1 MTKFKFFLNFLINN
15 FMKLIFFV
23 AFYFLMM
30 GKQFAQTGRQLHQKA
45 LVADTH
51 NDFISSAIDEH
62 LNFDDDLRGRSH
74 SDLQRMFE
82 GGVDVQIFSIY
93 CDQTFGQGT
102 AFSYANREIDS
113 LYAIVARNPGKMEIV
128 TNPKTLLQVV
138 KKKKLA
144 SMLGVEGGHMIEGDL
159 NKLDSLFRRGV
170 RYMTL
175 TWNNSTG
182 WATSAKDETSH
193 AFITSPYGLTDFG
206 KSVVKRM
213 NELGMM
219 VDISHVG
226 EKTFWDVL
234 KIVNKPVIASHS
246 SVYTLCPVF
255 RNLKDDQIKAIAKNG
270 GVIQLNFYSG
280 FIDST
285 YEKKQKAFFDAHK
298 KEYDSLV
305 AKEHTGF
312 FILQLLSKEYP
323 DETKSL
329 RPPLSLLID
338 HIDYIVK
345 LVGPDHV
352 GLGSDFDGTE
362 STPLGLDG
370 VQDFPHIT
378 EALLARGYSEK
389 NIEKILGG
397 NFLRVFEANSK

>member
-1 MTKFKFFLNFLINN
+1 
-15 FMKLIFFV
+15 
-23 AFYFLMM
+23 
-30 GKQFAQTGRQLHQKA
+30 
-45 LVADTH
+45 
-51 NDFISSAIDEH
+51 
-62 LNFDDDLRGRSH
+62 
-74 SDLQRMFE
+74 
-82 GGVDVQIFSIY
+82 
-93 CDQTFGQGT
+93 
-102 AFSYANREIDS
+102 
-113 LYAIVARNPGKMEIV
+113 
-128 TNPKTLLQVV
+128 
-138 KKKKLA
+138 
-144 SMLGVEGGHMIEGDL
+144 
-159 NKLDSLFRRGV
+159 
-170 RYMTL
+170 
-175 TWNNSTG
+175 
-182 WATSAKDETSH
+182 
-193 AFITSPYGLTDFG
+193 
-206 KSVVKRM
+206 M

-246 SVYTLCPVF
+246 SVYALCPVF

-270 GVIQLNFYSG
+270 GVIHLNFYSG

-285 YEKKQKAFFDAHK
+285 YEKKQKAFFYAHK

-305 AKEHTGF
+305 AMEHTGF

-378 EALLARGYSEK
+378 EALLQRGYSEK
-389 NIEKILGG
+389 NIKKILGG
-397 NFLRVFEANSK
+397 NFLRVFEANSR